1 MGRGARRRTVM
12 GCAAA
17 GCASSAAARRTTA
30 AGATGRP
37 ASRGALV
44 ERSTSGSS
52 RTGVGNARRISS
64 ITHPDGA
71 VLEPTG
77 SCLER
82 PCGTGR
88 FGAGRTRIERLGGPS
103 ARAGGATTDHRTR
116 MERTPGRGLG
126 RPEDRGTRGSTCA
139 LVVRAFGTALGAR
152 SRRATVERAR
162 TGGSSRAASMVT
174 PG

>member
-17 GCASSAAARRTTA
+17 GCASSAAARRTAA

-52 RTGVGNARRISS
+52 RSGVGNARRISS

-82 PCGTGR
+82 TRAAR
-88 FGAGRTRIERLGGPS
+88 FGAGRTRIERLGGSS
-103 ARAGGATTDHRTR
+103 ARAAGATTDHRTR

-162 TGGSSRAASMVT
+162 AGGSSRAASMVT